1 MAADAHDIAAGVPHE
16 LDGRRVLVTGGSRGI
31 GAAVVARLA
40 AAGAQVVTTA
50 RSARPGTP
58 AAQFIA
64 GDLTT
69 REGVEAVADGAL
81 KQLGG
86 IDIIVNNAGAAKAY
100 PAGSLP

>member
-1 MAADAHDIAAGVPHE
+1 MAVACLSPAA
-16 LDGRRVLVTGGSRGI
+16 R
-31 GAAVVARLA
+31 AASAPPSS
-40 AAGAQVVTTA
+40 GAQVVTTA